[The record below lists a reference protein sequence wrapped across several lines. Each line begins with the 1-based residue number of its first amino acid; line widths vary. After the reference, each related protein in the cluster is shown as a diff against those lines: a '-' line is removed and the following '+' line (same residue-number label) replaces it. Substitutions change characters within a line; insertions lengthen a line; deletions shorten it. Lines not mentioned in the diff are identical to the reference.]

1 VTCVLAFLTQ
11 WWPDA
16 TALGYGHVGDGNLH
30 LTVTSAERSP
40 DLKAKIEPF
49 IFEWV
54 AEAKGSISAE
64 HGLGEE
70 RESVSSG

>member
-1 VTCVLAFLTQ
+1 
-11 WWPDA
+11 
-16 TALGYGHVGDGNLH
+16 VGDGNLH